1 MKQDI
6 FKRIASRFYDE
17 DIDVIKIIWLDN
29 FNANRQALFNYIE
42 DDVLNS
48 DKKLL
53 IQCFRNKIYS
63 RISSYYDTY
72 NKIEELI
79 DIGGWLVEI
88 EYRPPDED
96 DKITFDEN
104 KKPSSWKLAPFVYLR
119 HYYGRTLQ
127 EALCRAL
134 LWTAREERRIFLRNW
149 ERRQAERKIGGT
161 IK

>member
-29 FNANRQALFNYIE
+29 FNANRQSLFNYIE

-53 IQCFRNKIYS
+53 IQCFGNKIYS

-79 DIGGWLVEI
+79 DIGG
-88 EYRPPDED
+88 
-96 DKITFDEN
+96 
-104 KKPSSWKLAPFVYLR
+104 
-119 HYYGRTLQ
+119 
-127 EALCRAL
+127 
-134 LWTAREERRIFLRNW
+134 
-149 ERRQAERKIGGT
+149 
-161 IK
+161 